1 MDIASKILER
11 QDRDGM
17 LRRSLER
24 IIQLYTDKSHFIYE
38 LLQNAEDAGASCIRF
53 VQYDRKLKVMHDG
66 HPFTTENL
74 QGLCDIGQSDKVNNL
89 NQIGEFGV
97 GFKSVFGICETVRLY
112 SRPSE
117 EDLADNCQPF
127 AVEIRDFTK
136 PVDIPM
142 VDIPEKY
149 TTMFVFP
156 YSVGFQFSG
165 FKDMESLNAAISK
178 RLKNLGISALLFM
191 KNLSLIE
198 YEILNYDQKAAGQY
212 MLDEKQIND
221 HCTEISAIE
230 VEGKKSEQMVSFM
243 KFSMPVKGGVSNRT
257 IDIAFQQEQDEN
269 GHFVFKK
276 AKDPYISVYFPTE
289 TESKLDFIVQGPFRT
304 TPNRSSVPA
313 DDEENIALAKQMV
326 QLLRRSILELRDM
339 GRLDL
344 DFIKILPLDEDA
356 FWTYSLF
363 SPLYDGVKKLFDKE
377 KVLPTNAGNQ
387 YIDSSHALIARSKE
401 LTDLLPSKLITA
413 LYKGKSYDWLPVSLT
428 ETGPYKDILAY
439 FSNALGIEVIRPE
452 DLRSLFNDN
461 PSFIMECD
469 NDWLVRLYKMYETV
483 PNIFSETNYRNI
495 LDAVIIR
502 TASNNVVAPYRKAD
516 GNYIPNVFLPKKG
529 INVEGVEIVHPY
541 LYERCKNFFEK
552 VLHLKHPD
560 EYEFFI
566 KLLKKKYGPDEIDV
580 DLEEYI
586 QDFKKV
592 VKFLQIP
599 EYKSDMQNAM
609 ATDFV
614 LRCKQGKEIYWV
626 MPNGVQILFP
636 ESESG
641 LKLEWYYKNVA
652 DDQYYL
658 DLDFYQSAG
667 ISFSDLR
674 LFGVTDSILTDEET
688 TWGEYHTGRHGRQPE
703 WRTWGEFRWLLSID
717 QIENVLLY
725 IDSHPTVKD
734 SMIKSQ
740 TIFKLLQENEKKL
753 VGDVHIG
760 GAGNEDKEDEPS
772 EILKIL
778 NRLEYNYKLTGWSGK
793 WVYTES
799 NQLVA
804 PSAITKRDLNK
815 AIYGNIKLDSNLYTY
830 LDFKKDKIDQM
841 EAVVKEY
848 DAIPDEKKQLYFAVE
863 FQRRFGMTPDQLN
876 LSPDMIGAG
885 LGSGSSSG
893 RIQSDEEDEY
903 EFPAGPVKN
912 WDALKK
918 HAAQILSYANPV
930 RYGRVVRSIRISRP
944 QDDIRAYL
952 MNMYRVGN
960 SYRYACQLCHE
971 PVSSVEMCQ
980 LERKPELELEPLN
993 LCLCPSCARDFK
1005 IFRNNEEYAQK
1016 LIDAIMEYTEQEIS
1030 GDDPVSIVVHGIDF
1044 WFAQTHIA
1052 EIVELLNLRRQAD
1065 SERKKSSFH
1074 SGASMP
1080 LYSKK
1085 DEDESQESDPD
1096 EETGQDDA
1104 EEELQSDTIVYRE
1117 YLGKRVYHRTQKAYA
1132 IVKACDGQY
1141 LTLEFE
1147 DGPKAGKTVSYS
1159 MAMCIDN
1166 DWLEIVE

>member
-66 HPFTTENL
+66 HPFTIENL
-74 QGLCDIGQSDKVNNL
+74 QGLCDIGQSDKVNDL

-127 AVEIRDFTK
+127 AVEIQDFTK

-142 VDIPEKY
+142 EEIPEKY

-156 YSVGFQFSG
+156 YSVGYQFSG
-165 FKDMESLNAAISK
+165 FKDKEALNAAVSK

-198 YEILNYDQKAAGQY
+198 YEILNRGEKAAGQY

-230 VEGKKSEQMVSFM
+230 VEGKKSEHKVSFL
-243 KFSMPVKGGVSNRT
+243 KFSMPVVGGLSNRT
-257 IDIAFQQEQDEN
+257 IDIAFQQEQDED
-269 GHFVFKK
+269 GRMVFRK
-276 AKDPYISVYFPTE
+276 ARDPYISVYFPTE

-313 DDEENIALAKQMV
+313 DDEENIALAEQMV
-326 QLLRRSILELRDM
+326 ELLRRSILELRDM

-344 DFIKILPLDEDA
+344 SFIKILPLDPDV

-363 SPLYDGVKKLFDKE
+363 SPLYDGVKKLFDFE
-377 KVLPTNAGNQ
+377 KVLPTNAGDQ
-387 YIDSSHALIARSKE
+387 YIDSFHALIARSKE
-401 LTDLLPSKLITA
+401 LTDLLPSQLITA
-413 LYKGKSYDWLPVSLT
+413 LHKGKFYDWLPVSLT

-439 FSNALGIEVIRPE
+439 FSNTLGIEVIRPE

-461 PSFIMECD
+461 PSFIMKCD
-469 NDWLVRLYKMYETV
+469 NEWLVRLYKMYETV

-502 TASNNVVAPYRKAD
+502 TASNNVVAPYRKVD
-516 GNYIPNVFLPKKG
+516 GTYIPNVFLPKKG

-541 LYERCKNFFEK
+541 LYERCKSFFEK

-566 KLLKKKYGPDEIDV
+566 KMLKKKYGPDDITV
-580 DLEEYI
+580 DPEVYI

-614 LRCKQGKEIYWV
+614 LRCKQGKEIIWV
-626 MPNGVQILFP
+626 MPDGGQILFP
-636 ESESG
+636 ESETG
-641 LKLEWYYKNVA
+641 LKLDWYYKNIE
-652 DDQYYL
+652 DDRYYL
-658 DLDFYQSAG
+658 DYDFYQSAG
-667 ISFSDLR
+667 ITFSDLR
-674 LFGVTDSILTDEET
+674 LFGVSDNILTDDET
-688 TWGEYHTGRHGRQPE
+688 VWGEYYTGRHGRQPE
-703 WRTWGEFRWLLSID
+703 WRTWGEFRWKLSID
-717 QIENVLLY
+717 QIEDVLLY
-725 IDSHPTVKD
+725 IESHPTLKD

-740 TIFKLLQENEKKL
+740 IIFKLLQENEDKL
-753 VGDVHIG
+753 FGDVHIG
-760 GAGNEDKEDEPS
+760 SAKYEDKEDEPA

-778 NRLEYNYKLTGWSGK
+778 NRLEYNYKLSEWSGK

-804 PSAITKRDLNK
+804 PSAITKRELNK

-830 LDFKKDKIDQM
+830 LGFKKDKIDQM

-848 DAIPDEKKQLYFAVE
+848 DEIPEEKKKLFFDVE
-863 FQRRFGMTPDQLN
+863 FQRRYGMTPDQLN
-876 LSPDMIGAG
+876 LSSDKVNAGIGAG
-885 LGSGSSSG
+885 NSTES
-893 RIQSDEEDEY
+893 IQLAEDDEF
-903 EFPAGPVKN
+903 EFPSGPVKN

-971 PVSSVEMCQ
+971 PVSNVEMCQ

-1005 IFRNNEEYAQK
+1005 IFRNNEEYANK
-1016 LIDAIMEYTEQEIS
+1016 LIGKIMEYTEQDIS
-1030 GDDPVSIVVHGIDF
+1030 ETDPVSIIVHGMDF
-1044 WFAQTHIA
+1044 WFAQTHLA
-1052 EIVELLNLRRQAD
+1052 EIVELLTLRRKAD
-1065 SERKKSSFH
+1065 LERKKSSFH
-1074 SGASMP
+1074 NGETMQLLSQ
-1080 LYSKK
+1080 K
-1085 DEDESQESDPD
+1085 EEVESTKAVPG
-1096 EETGQDDA
+1096 EENGQDDS
-1104 EEELQSDTIVYRE
+1104 EEELQSDMAVYLE

-1132 IVKACDGQY
+1132 LVKSCDGKY
-1141 LTLEFE
+1141 ITLAFE
-1147 DGPKAGKTVSYS
+1147 DGPKAGDTINYD

-1166 DWLEIVE
+1166 DWLEIVD